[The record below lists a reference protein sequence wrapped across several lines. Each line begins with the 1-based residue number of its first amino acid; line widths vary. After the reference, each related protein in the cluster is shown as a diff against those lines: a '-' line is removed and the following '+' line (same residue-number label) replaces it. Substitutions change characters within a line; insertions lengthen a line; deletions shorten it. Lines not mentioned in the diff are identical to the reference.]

1 MLWRKIKGL
10 LRRKNQKGKF
20 ISSVWGMMVV
30 ALAST
35 GLLMSDDLLAGSFQ
49 SLQAKNFS
57 FRPELLDFGTDG
69 LKGLAEQQKRAVFS
83 DEVVIVS
90 LPEII
95 GRDKTLISAA
105 LKFNRPVNVVWSVL
119 SATERQNDYLREI
132 EKISLLENGPDFN
145 RLEFV
150 VKVLGRKVRY
160 TVIHHFQPENHLL
173 WWELDPEA
181 KNDLK
186 ELFGFWRLYP
196 AGENQTIGRY
206 GSYLRPGFPLPEFI
220 SGLIYRENIKSTIE
234 KVKNYVE
241 SSGIKK

>member
-1 MLWRKIKGL
+1 MLGRKIKGL
-10 LRRKNQKGKF
+10 LRRKEQKWKF
-20 ISSVWGMMVV
+20 ILSALFMMV
-30 ALAST
+30 ASLSST
-35 GLLMSDDLLAGSFQ
+35 GILLSAGQLAGSSQSPQEKNLSFQ
-49 SLQAKNFS
+49 PDRL
-57 FRPELLDFGTDG
+57 EFGPDG
-69 LKGLAEQQKRAVFS
+69 LKGLTDQQKRAVFS
-83 DEVVIVS
+83 DEVVIIS

-132 EKISLLENGPDFN
+132 EKISLLESGPDFN

-150 VKVLGRKVRY
+150 VKVLGRKIRY

-181 KNDLK
+181 KNDLE

-196 AGENQTIGRY
+196 AGKNQTIGRY
-206 GSYLRPGFPLPEFI
+206 GSYLKPGLSLPEFI
-220 SGLIYRENIKSTIE
+220 SGLIYRESIKSTIE
-234 KVKNYVE
+234 KIKNYVE
-241 SSGIKK
+241 SSGIKR